1 LVAIG
6 VTVSKVSAGAAIHY
20 HSRRE
25 VGMLSNGTSQHG
37 VNDAKRANDDALH
50 GFALRLRASARRT
63 SGVRGFARR
72 SAFALI
78 AVFALAGLALPA
90 HADVSG
96 RPMTLV
102 VGSSPGGGADR
113 TARLLAAKLAEYLH
127 QPFVVENRAGAGT
140 RLASDYVGKS
150 APDGHTLLFVTGE
163 ATLDLALDPRA
174 SPNVLKDL
182 MPVSQI
188 ATCQMLLVVNASLP
202 VHSVQELLAYARTT
216 PGKLNYST
224 AGVKTTMHLAGELFK
239 LRTGT
244 DIVHIPY
251 KGSNS
256 ALSALVAND
265 VDMTYASLP
274 SALPFVESGRL
285 RALAVA
291 GNARSPLM
299 PGIPTMAEAGVAGIE
314 ATIWY
319 GLLAPAG
326 TPPDVVDA
334 LARAVEHVSGARDYR
349 QDLAVM
355 GEEPSPSEPAAFG
368 EMLRS
373 EVARFRGIIRV
384 AGIRA
389 E

>member
-1 LVAIG
+1 
-6 VTVSKVSAGAAIHY
+6 
-20 HSRRE
+20 
-25 VGMLSNGTSQHG
+25 M
-37 VNDAKRANDDALH
+37 
-50 GFALRLRASARRT
+50 
-63 SGVRGFARR
+63 
-72 SAFALI
+72 
-78 AVFALAGLALPA
+78 
-90 HADVSG
+90 
-96 RPMTLV
+96 
-102 VGSSPGGGADR
+102 
-113 TARLLAAKLAEYLH
+113 
-127 QPFVVENRAGAGT
+127 
-140 RLASDYVGKS
+140 GKS